1 MKDKI
6 KTNTV
11 FRIGNL
17 LASTWNGKYEI
28 GAVTGISDH
37 DFSIEID
44 EVGYVIDDYS
54 PILITEE
61 WLINLGFEHYKT
73 DKSNVY
79 KSGIFMFVYTFDG
92 RFKGKRMVTLANALT
107 LDENNIKYVHQLQN
121 LYFALTGEELKTQEH
136 E

>member
-1 MKDKI
+1 MEA
-6 KTNTV
+6 NE
-11 FRIGNL
+11 FRKGNL
-17 LASTWNGKYEI
+17 VEYYVGEDGIEWLGYIMDGWSISNFEDKPYEF
-28 GAVTGISDH
+28 VNSH
-37 DFSIEID
+37 R
-44 EVGYVIDDYS
+44 

-79 KSGIFMFVYTFDG
+79 KSGIFMFVYPFDG